1 MAIMCDVGIVA
12 VLKADLRT
20 LPPCRLKVA
29 PDSFIPYVV
38 LGPVSLSHSGMLMYV
53 RACHL
58 DALI

>member
-12 VLKADLRT
+12 ILKADLRT
-20 LPPCRLKVA
+20 LPPYCLKMV
-29 PDSFIPYVV
+29 PDAFIPHSA
-38 LGPVSLSHSGMLMYV
+38 LGLVFLSRSDMLMYV